1 MSSTPQYYS
10 IFNKFNFERKPVGV
24 KFLMTRPEGIE
35 RLGKELNFCEML
47 REAQEGSSF
56 YVGKEDFQCVEKMLL
71 GMEEPE
77 PALVGGLVGET
88 DELFQE
94 ARANRKMYQ
103 YLPRMLKGSVNFV
116 AFSPVDRISFSPDVL
131 VITTNVPQAQIVL
144 RAITY
149 SSGDMWSSKGTPVA
163 TCAWMY
169 IYPVLSGEMNIT
181 ITGLG
186 LGMQAVQ
193 ALPEGLILISV
204 PWNLIPTM
212 VENLQQMNW
221 EPTEPEGGD
230 AHRKRFNKLMEDLR
244 QKAAGG

>member
-56 YVGKEDFQCVEKMLL
+56 YVGKEDFQCIEKMLL

-88 DELFQE
+88 DGLFQE

-131 VITTNVPQAQIVL
+131 VITRTERRNEYHHY
-144 RAITY
+144 RT
-149 SSGDMWSSKGTPVA
+149 WSRNAGCT
-163 TCAWMY
+163 
-169 IYPVLSGEMNIT
+169 G
-181 ITGLG
+181 ITGRSDTYLRTLEPDSHNDGKFTADELG
-186 LGMQAVQ
+186 AC
-193 ALPEGLILISV
+193 
-204 PWNLIPTM
+204 
-212 VENLQQMNW
+212 
-221 EPTEPEGGD
+221 
-230 AHRKRFNKLMEDLR
+230 
-244 QKAAGG
+244 

>member
-10 IFNKFNFERKPVGV
+10 VFDKFNFERKPVGV
-24 KFLMTRPEGIE
+24 KFLMTRPEGIK

-56 YVGKEDFQCVEKMLL
+56 YVGKEDFKCVEKMLL

-212 VENLQQMNW
+212 VENLQHMNW